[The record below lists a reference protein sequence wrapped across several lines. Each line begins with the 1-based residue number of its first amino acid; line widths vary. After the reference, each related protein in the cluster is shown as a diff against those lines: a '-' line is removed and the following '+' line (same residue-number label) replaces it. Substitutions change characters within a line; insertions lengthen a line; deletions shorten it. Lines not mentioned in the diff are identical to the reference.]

1 VAARL
6 LPSFGDPLGARVALL
21 EVTRSMRKR
30 AFSLSFL
37 FFLVSGFTPR
47 DQEGKGWGRRGHAFV
62 LQVIS
67 QMILVQAETIYKTI
81 GSACLA
87 SLPILMMFFVSKTHV
102 QDALAKKL
110 ESKPFRPQFF
120 FERRTSN
127 TRVKQ

>member
-67 QMILVQAETIYKTI
+67 QMILVQAETII
-81 GSACLA
+81 
-87 SLPILMMFFVSKTHV
+87 
-102 QDALAKKL
+102 
-110 ESKPFRPQFF
+110 SKPLVLLVSLHCHSETEPGKPGTNSRPDRDRNQRGDPPT
-120 FERRTSN
+120 EVAADHEAQISQRI
-127 TRVKQ
+127 